1 MSKGHRKHKSEKEK
15 AKDRLH
21 TARNKIRR
29 IELALKTAKGK
40 AIDNLKERLKFWRL
54 KL

>member
-1 MSKGHRKHKSEKEK
+1 MSSGHRKHKSEKEK

-40 AIDNLKERLKFWRL
+40 AIDNLKERLKFWQ
-54 KL
+54 K